1 MGYNAK
7 EKLADNIAA
16 IRLALEVRSKP
27 FSEKELAL
35 LRNYSGFGGIKAI
48 LYPYAAKEEWES
60 LGATKADLRL
70 YPLVMEL
77 HELLENHPEVPSYR
91 ETMDSLKNSV
101 LTAFYTPG
109 VVPQTLYRALT
120 EQGINPKRMYEPSAG
135 SGVFVTEAIKA
146 FPGLGH
152 ITAVEKD
159 FLTGKVLDAIGTS
172 WEVPSEVHISG
183 LEDTAQDDNGR
194 FDLIVSNIPF
204 GNFPV
209 YDQSITDKD
218 LTGKIHNYFF
228 AKGLEKIA
236 DGGLMAYITT
246 DVFLNNPSNRPA
258 REYLFERADFISLSA
273 MPDNLMQD
281 TGNTL
286 APSHLL
292 IVQKNTGKTSLSEEE
307 AQLLET
313 TPLTNA
319 FGDYALNSY
328 LHHHPEIIIGNRI
341 SAGKNQYGQANQ
353 SIWQDGNIHEIA
365 SPLLSNISW
374 DVQLR
379 LDRDLFR
386 RGQEMAMADPSLR
399 PKNKFTYLPMS
410 GSQKQESGLQF
421 SLFDS
426 DTEISRG
433 MDYMTARDEAVINT
447 KSARIIGTLRTTDLP
462 DHESVV
468 FLTAR
473 ENNSHRFVYTI
484 RTNVQ
489 ELGGSPNWLKAPE
502 LASEI
507 FNLSLELERYEHIYF
522 FEGDTY
528 LRQSLGFDGNI
539 TYPGLKPFYRE
550 GTLVVHEGILGTLH
564 QIDSGRKEAH
574 FLPSVQ
580 QNNAAFFSAYTTL
593 RDAYMA
599 LFYSET
605 GSLGEEISER
615 DRQSLNQLYEQFTG
629 QFGKLNHNANRTLI
643 ERDTPFGLTMLS
655 SLERRSPEK
664 GYVKADILETSL
676 QPEPK
681 VYTTQKP
688 MDALVRSLNDK
699 GRVDLEFMATATGRT
714 EQEVI
719 MVLQGHIYRNPETM
733 GWETSDQYLSGN
745 VVEKLKVARAY
756 VKGHPEDKEIIQS
769 LEALEKVQPE
779 RIAFDLLDFN
789 LGERWIPESYYQ
801 RYSSGLFDQEV
812 KVLYFPSLDTFKVH
826 TPVRNIQTNT
836 QYAITPKSGRTM
848 YGYVL
853 FEHALENT
861 TPFFSYEIEGADGKK
876 TRVVDNE
883 AIQLAHQKIEDM
895 RSGFIDWL
903 QQLPDDEKYNLEN
916 QYNVLYNCY
925 VLREYDGSHL
935 TFPGLDKNALG
946 IEDLYSSQKNAV
958 WRNVQNRGALIDHEV
973 GLGKTLTM
981 IVGAQEM
988 RRLGI
993 VRKPAILALK
1003 SNVRQIAE
1011 TYQKAY
1017 PGARILFPTEDD
1029 FTPDQRIRL
1038 FHEIKN
1044 NNWDCILMTHDQ
1056 FFKIPQSLEIQRE
1069 ILEEEL
1075 SCLDLDL
1082 ETLKNEGGQLSKRML
1097 KGLEIRKNNLTN
1109 NLKTVMDAI
1118 SIQRDEGV
1126 HFGNMGIDHLFIDE
1140 SHHFKNLTFTTRHN
1154 NVAGLGNPEGSQ
1166 KALNM
1171 LMAIRTLQERFQS
1184 DLCSTFL
1191 SGTPITNSLTEMFLI
1206 FKYLRPRE
1214 MERLQIQN
1222 FDAWAAV
1229 FARKTTDF
1237 EFSVTNEIISKE
1249 RFRHFIKVPELA
1261 MFYNEITDY
1270 KTARHIG
1277 LDKPDTTE
1285 VLVNLP
1291 PTPDQEEFIQTLIA
1305 FAKTGDGRL
1314 IGRGP
1319 LSPKEDKARMLIATN
1334 YAKKMASDMRLI
1346 DAEKYGD
1353 HPGNK
1358 INACANIVAEI
1369 YRDTMGYRGTQLVFS
1384 DIGTPKSGQ
1393 FNIYDALK
1401 KKLVTDHD
1409 IPSGEISFI
1418 HDWSDKRKPELFR
1431 KMNSGQIRVLI
1442 GSTQKAGT
1450 GNNVQQ
1456 RVVAMHDL
1464 DIPWKPSELEQRH
1477 GRGGRQGN
1485 WVAKKY
1491 HDNKVRAYIYGVEQ
1505 SLDNY
1510 KFNLLKNKQTFISQM
1525 KNCEMQTRTID
1536 EGAMDEQS
1544 GMNFSEYIA
1553 VLSGDTMLLEKSKLE
1568 RKVNVTEGLRI
1579 AHFREVSRSKRKWEE
1594 VLAERESTSSILGKL
1609 RQDRKYLEGQLRY
1622 DKDGKKSNP
1631 IMLNGVKEKDPEI
1644 LGKRITDLFNGWK
1657 PDSDDIHHQ
1666 QIGSL
1671 YGFGLYIRR
1680 EHEPYEEKGLL
1691 KYRYHH
1697 RLYAQRSHEGIR
1709 YTYNNGI
1716 PNTDDPKTAARYFLR
1731 ALGRMEP
1738 LEKKYEKQLQSLEKR
1753 QAALEALTKKPFAKE
1768 TELRKMKDELASLE
1782 RKITIKIHSKQ
1793 LQETSGKELVYNK
1806 ASPED
1811 LKIQTINNK
1820 TRKSS
1825 KVKL

>member
-7 EKLADNIAA
+7 QKLADNIAA
-16 IRLALEVRSKP
+16 IRLALGERSKP
-27 FSEKELAL
+27 FDEKELAL
-35 LRNYSGFGGIKAI
+35 LRNYSGFGGIKAL
-48 LYPYAAKEEWES
+48 LYPYADKEEWER
-60 LGATKADLRL
+60 LGAAKADLRL

-77 HELLENHPEVPSYR
+77 HELLERHPKVNSYR
-91 ETMDSLKNSV
+91 QAIDSLKNSV
-101 LTAFYTPG
+101 LTAFYTPQ
-109 VVPQTLYRALT
+109 VVPETLYKALIG
-120 EQGINPKRMYEPSAG
+120 QGITPQRIYEPSAG
-135 SGVFVTEAIKA
+135 AGIFLTEAIKA
-146 FPGLGH
+146 FPGLEH

-159 FLTGKVLDAIGTS
+159 YLTGKVLDAIATS
-172 WEVPSEVHISG
+172 WKISSEVHISG
-183 LEDTAQDDNGR
+183 FEETLPEENKR
-194 FDLIVSNIPF
+194 YDLIVSNIPF
-204 GNFPV
+204 GNFHV
-209 YDQSITDKD
+209 YDESIPDKD

-228 AKGLEKIA
+228 AKGLEKIS

-258 REYLFERADFISLSA
+258 REYLFERADFISLSV

-286 APSHLL
+286 APNHLL
-292 IVQKNTGKTSLSEEE
+292 IVQKNTGKKGLSEEE
-307 AQLLET
+307 TLLLET
-313 TPLTNA
+313 MALTNA
-319 FGDYALNSY
+319 FGDYALNTY
-328 LHHHPEIIIGNRI
+328 VHHHPEIIFGSRI
-341 SAGKNQYGQANQ
+341 SEGKNQYGQANQ
-353 SIWQDGNIHEIA
+353 SVLQERNINEIA
-365 SPLLSNISW
+365 SPLLLNISQ

-379 LDRDLFR
+379 LDRNMFR
-386 RGQEMAMADPSLR
+386 RGQEMAMADPSVL
-399 PKNKFTYLPMS
+399 PKQKLTYLPMP
-410 GSQKQESGLQF
+410 GNRHQESSLQF

-426 DTEISRG
+426 DAEISRG
-433 MDYMTARDEAVINT
+433 MDYMTVKDDAVVHA
-447 KSARIIGTLRTTDLP
+447 KSARIMGTLHTTDLP

-473 ENNSHRFVYTI
+473 ENNSQRFVYTI

-489 ELGGSPNWLKAPE
+489 ELEDTPNWLMATE

-507 FNLSLELERYEHIYF
+507 SRLSLELEKFSHTYL
-522 FEGDTY
+522 FEGDAN
-528 LRQSLGFDGNI
+528 LRQSLGLDGNI
-539 TYPGLKPFYRE
+539 TYTAPRPFYRE
-550 GTLVVHEGILGTLH
+550 GTLVVHEGVVGTLH
-564 QIDSGRKEAH
+564 QIDGVREEAH

-580 QNNAAFFSAYTTL
+580 QDHVTFFAAYTNL
-593 RDAYMA
+593 RDAF
-599 LFYSET
+599 LTLSNSDVEIQ
-605 GSLGEEISER
+605 EEGVKEVE
-615 DRQSLNQLYEQFTG
+615 RQSLNLLYEQFAG
-629 QFGKLNHNANRTLI
+629 QFGRLNHDANRVLI
-643 ERDTPFGLTMLS
+643 ERDVPFGLTMVS

-676 QPEPK
+676 QPEPS
-681 VYTTQKP
+681 VYRTDNT

-699 GRVDLEFMATATGRT
+699 GQVDLEFISTATGRT
-714 EQEVI
+714 ELEVV
-719 MVLQGHIYRNPETM
+719 MALEGHIHRNPETRS
-733 GWETSDQYLSGN
+733 WETSDQYLSGN
-745 VVEKLKVARAY
+745 VVEKLKVARRY
-756 VKGHPEDKEIIQS
+756 VNEHPEDTQIIQS
-769 LEALEKVQPE
+769 MKALEKVQPD

-789 LGERWIPESYYQ
+789 LGERWIPESFYQ
-801 RYSSGLFDQEV
+801 RYASELFDQETR
-812 KVLYFPSLDTFKVH
+812 VLYFPSLDTFKVH
-826 TPVRNIQTNT
+826 TPQRNLQTNT
-836 QYAITPKSGRTM
+836 QYAVTPKSGRTM
-848 YGYVL
+848 YGYAL
-853 FEHALENT
+853 LEHALENT

-876 TRVVDNE
+876 TRIVDNE

-903 QQLPDDEKYNLEN
+903 QGLPEAEKSELETRYNE
-916 QYNVLYNCY
+916 LYNCY

-935 TFPGLDKNALG
+935 TFPGLDKAALG
-946 IEDLYSSQKNAV
+946 IEDLYTSQKNAV

-988 RRLGI
+988 KRLGI

-1003 SNVRQIAE
+1003 SNIRQIAE
-1011 TYQKAY
+1011 TYQNAY
-1017 PGARILFPTEDD
+1017 PKARILFPTEDD
-1029 FTPDQRIRL
+1029 FTPDQRLRL

-1075 SCLDLDL
+1075 SCLELDL
-1082 ETLKNEGGQLSKRML
+1082 ETLRDEGGQLTKRML
-1097 KGLEIRKNNLTN
+1097 KGLEIRKNNLSN
-1109 NLKTVMDAI
+1109 NLKSVMDSI
-1118 SIQRDEGV
+1118 SVQKDKGV

-1171 LMAIRTLQERFQS
+1171 LMAIRILQERFQS

-1277 LDKPDTTE
+1277 LDKPETEE

-1291 PTPDQEEFIQTLIA
+1291 PTPDQEEFIGNLIA

-1346 DAEKYGD
+1346 DSENYGD
-1353 HPGNK
+1353 HSGNK
-1358 INACANIVAEI
+1358 INSCADIVAEI
-1369 YRDTMGYRGTQLVFS
+1369 YRETMEYRGTQLVFS

-1401 KKLVTDHD
+1401 KKLVTDHG
-1409 IPSGEISFI
+1409 IPSEEISFI
-1418 HDWSDKRKPELFR
+1418 HDWSDKRKPELFQ

-1450 GNNVQQ
+1450 GNNVQE

-1553 VLSGDTMLLEKSKLE
+1553 VLSGDTTLLEKSKLE
-1568 RKVNVTEGLRI
+1568 RKVNVTEGLRV

-1594 VLAERESTSSILGKL
+1594 VLVEKESTQRLLEKISA
-1609 RQDRKYLEGQLRY
+1609 DRKFLEKQLRY
-1622 DKDGKKSNP
+1622 DKGGKKINP
-1631 IMLNGVKEKDPEI
+1631 ILLHGTREKDPEI
-1644 LGKRITDLFNGWK
+1644 LGNHLIDIFQKWK
-1657 PDSDDIHHQ
+1657 PNSEGTDHQ

-1671 YGFGLYIRR
+1671 YGFGLHIRR
-1680 EHEPYEEKGLL
+1680 EHEPYEEKGQL
-1691 KYRYHH
+1691 KYRFRH
-1697 RLYAQRSHEGIR
+1697 RLYAQRGPEGIR

-1716 PNTDDPKTAARYFLR
+1716 PNTDSPKRAARYFLQ

-1738 LEKKYEKQLQSLEKR
+1738 LEKKYEKRLQPLEK
-1753 QAALEALTKKPFAKE
+1753 QGAALEALTNKPFTKE

-1782 RKITIKIHSKQ
+1782 RKIAVNIQAKQ
-1793 LQETSGKELVYNK
+1793 LLEQTQQEQHTPVPLKK
-1806 ASPED
+1806 QSPPPN
-1811 LKIQTINNK
+1811 TI
-1820 TRKSS
+1820 TRKRY
-1825 KVKL
+1825 KVKM